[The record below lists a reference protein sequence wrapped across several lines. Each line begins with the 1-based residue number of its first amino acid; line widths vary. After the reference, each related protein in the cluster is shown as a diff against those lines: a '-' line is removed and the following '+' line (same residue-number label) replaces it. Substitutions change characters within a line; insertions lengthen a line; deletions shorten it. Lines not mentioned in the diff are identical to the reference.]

1 MKLLF
6 PKSFERQSKLSHVW
20 QSLRVTDTPAQ
31 RGLVMLVVHCLTEP
45 RVQLTP
51 GLFDLRKHV
60 FSIESLI

>member
-31 RGLVMLVVHCLTEP
+31 RGLVMLGCALPDRASCPAHTRP
-45 RVQLTP
+45 
-51 GLFDLRKHV
+51 
-60 FSIESLI
+60 I